1 MHMHPSSR
9 WVGARGGRRAWSDGN
24 ALVSNNIRDSLSKR
38 CTIVQ
43 QQGMITVTLS
53 EEKL

>member
-1 MHMHPSSR
+1 M
-9 WVGARGGRRAWSDGN
+9 GRRPASAWSDGN
-24 ALVSNNIRDSLSKR
+24 ALVSNNIPETLLVKR

-43 QQGMITVTLS
+43 QQGMITVTVS